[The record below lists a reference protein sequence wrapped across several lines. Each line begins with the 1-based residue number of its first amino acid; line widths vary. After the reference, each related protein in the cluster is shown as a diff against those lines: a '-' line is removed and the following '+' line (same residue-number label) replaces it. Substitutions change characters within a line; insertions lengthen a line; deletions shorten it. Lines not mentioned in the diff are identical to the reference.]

1 MNRMMI
7 VDDEPIAADYLVR
20 QLKELPQLKL
30 TYTTAYSGVEALEK
44 LETDPIDILLTDIR
58 MPGMNG
64 MELADHVLA
73 RWPRCRVIFL
83 TGYDDFAYA
92 QSAIRKGGVDY
103 VLKTE
108 GDESIV
114 RAIEKAAEAIA
125 SELDRDN
132 IMRSARQ
139 QIRLALPIMRRD
151 YVVELLHGEA
161 ASAETRRSRFAELEV
176 PLDPQQPLL
185 AAVGRIDEW
194 GSFALGA
201 DKPLLL
207 YALDNIA
214 GECFAGKA
222 RFLPLQVDRTR
233 FIWLL
238 QPPADDAGGWE
249 PAQRML
255 ADGAEFVQSAAKRLL
270 KVTLSLSVGGSPA
283 AWEQLAPRVEA
294 LKLQLSSG
302 GIGRGKE
309 MLLIEPPGD
318 PAGGPPQSSKRF
330 FAENDLRANM
340 RKLDLLETHLDN
352 GETEAF
358 AGLFDDLFAAGA
370 ALLEEAGVKLLA
382 MELFAHLSAFFL
394 AYLNKRKLN
403 DMLGPLLAPEAL
415 ADWRAGDGGAAM
427 LGRFREFGKALAD
440 YNGRRQSERT
450 NDIIGRIH
458 QYVQQYLHEELSLT
472 RLSGL
477 VHLSPPYLSRLYKQ
491 MTGQGLLEYI
501 TQTRINKARLLLKTT
516 DRKIQDIAAMI
527 GLESAPYFTRLFK
540 KETGFTPQEYRES
553 ALTAGE

>member
-7 VDDEPIAADYLVR
+7 VDDEPIAADYLAA

-30 TYTTAYSGVEALEK
+30 TYTVAYSGVEALEK

-92 QSAIRKGGVDY
+92 QTAIRKGGVDY

-114 RAIEKAAEAIA
+114 RAIEKAADAIA
-125 SELDRDN
+125 SELNHDH
-132 IMRSARQ
+132 ILRSARQ

-151 YVVELLHGEA
+151 YMVELLHGEA
-161 ASAETRRSRFAELEV
+161 ASAEARRSRFAELEV
-176 PLDPQQPLL
+176 PLDPQLPPL
-185 AAVGRIDEW
+185 AAVGRVDEW
-194 GSFALGA
+194 GSFAQGA

-214 GECFAGKA
+214 AEYFAGKA
-222 RFLPLQVDRTR
+222 RFLPLQIDRAR
-233 FIWLL
+233 FVWLL
-238 QPPADDAGGWE
+238 QPLAEGGE
-249 PAQRML
+249 QAQRL
-255 ADGAEFVQSAAKRLL
+255 LEGGAEFVQSAAKRLL

-283 AWEQLAPRVEA
+283 AWEELAPRVEA

-318 PAGGPPQSSKRF
+318 PAAAPPQSSKRF

-340 RKLDLLETHLDN
+340 RKLDLFEAHLDN
-352 GETEAF
+352 GEAEAF

-370 ALLEEAGVKLLA
+370 GLLQGSGGKLLA

-394 AYLNKRKLN
+394 AYWNKRKLL
-403 DMLGPLLAPEAL
+403 DKLGPLLTPEAL
-415 ADWRAGDGGAAM
+415 ADWQAGDDAAGA
-427 LGRFREFGKALAD
+427 LGRFREFGMALAA
-440 YNGRRQSERT
+440 YNGRRQNERT

-472 RLSGL
+472 RLSEL
-477 VHLSPPYLSRLYKQ
+477 VHLSPPYLSRVYKQ

-527 GLESAPYFTRLFK
+527 GLDSAPYFTRLFK
-540 KETGFTPQEYRES
+540 KETGYTPQEYRES
-553 ALTAGE
+553 ALAAGE